1 MNKVTTAIC
10 ISLLALAISSCRHKR
25 DSGQDQESVLP
36 EQQQAIVE
44 VDTMTL
50 CLRTF
55 QKQLLCNGKLVAIRK
70 AELQCSKQGEILQRV
85 AVVNGQRVARGALLC
100 VSDTRDRL
108 ADLEKAQHDLERA
121 RVELQDKIISL
132 GYSGEIDKVPAEIRH
147 RAEIV
152 SGYYT
157 ARFQLR
163 TAKKSLRECE
173 LRAPFAGRIA
183 NLEARA
189 HQPGMKFATLID
201 DSFFKVEFKILE
213 AELAFVRRGQTV
225 KVTPYASEQE
235 TYVGAVTEINPTIDD
250 KGMVSITA
258 RVRNT
263 PTKLIDGMNV
273 KVTVENAV
281 PNMFVVPK
289 EAVVERDGYHV
300 VFVYDKKSK
309 RAVWTYV
316 DIAYSNLTSYAITGC
331 AKKETEIKA
340 GEVVITT
347 GNLNLADDTE
357 VRIGKE

>member
-10 ISLLALAISSCRHKR
+10 ISLLVLAISSCRHKS
-25 DSGQDQESVLP
+25 DSGQDQEPALP

-121 RVELQDKIISL
+121 RIELQDKIISL

-163 TAKKSLRECE
+163 TAKKSLNECE
-173 LRAPFAGRIA
+173 LPAPFAGRIA

-201 DSFFKVEFKILE
+201 DSFFEVEFKILE

-225 KVTPYASEQE
+225 KVTPYASGQE
-235 TYVGAVTEINPTIDD
+235 TYVGAVTEINPTVDD
-250 KGMVSITA
+250 SITA

-289 EAVVERDGYHV
+289 EAVMERDGYHV

-309 RAVWTYV
+309 RAVWTYI

-331 AKKETEIKA
+331 AKIKA

>member
-1 MNKVTTAIC
+1 MMNRIITITC
-10 ISLLALAISSCRHKR
+10 ITLLALTVASCKHKNKTE
-25 DSGQDQESVLP
+25 QEPTLA
-36 EQQQAIVE
+36 EQEPTIVE

-50 CLRTF
+50 KLQTF

-121 RVELQDKIISL
+121 RVELQDKLISL
-132 GYSGEIDKVPAEIRH
+132 GYGGEIDKVPAEVRH

-157 ARFQLR
+157 ARFQLQAAR
-163 TAKKSLRECE
+163 KSLSECE
-173 LRAPFAGRIA
+173 LRAPFAGWIA

-201 DSFFKVEFKILE
+201 DSFFEVNFKILE
-213 AELAFVRRGQTV
+213 AELAFVRRGQIV
-225 KVTPYASEQE
+225 KVTPYISEQE
-235 TYVGAVTEINPTIDD
+235 TYTGTVTEINPTVDD

-258 RVRNT
+258 KVRNSSA
-263 PTKLIDGMNV
+263 KLMDGMNV
-273 KVTVENAV
+273 KIIVENAV

-300 VFVYDKKSK
+300 VFMYDKKSQ

-316 DIAYSNLTSYAITGC
+316 DIVYSNLKSHAITGC
-331 AKKETEIKA
+331 AKKSTEIKA
-340 GEVVITT
+340 GETVITT
-347 GNLNLADDTE
+347 GNLNLADDTK
-357 VRIGKE
+357 VRISKE

>member
-1 MNKVTTAIC
+1 MNKVTTVIC
-10 ISLLALAISSCRHKR
+10 ISLFALAISSCRNKR
-25 DSGQDQESVLP
+25 DSGQKQEPALA

-50 CLRTF
+50 SLQTF

-85 AVVNGQRVARGALLC
+85 AVVNGQRVARGVLLC
-100 VSDTRDRL
+100 VSDTRDRQ

-132 GYSGEIDKVPAEIRH
+132 GYGGEIDKVPAEIRH

-163 TAKKSLRECE
+163 TAKKSLSECE
-173 LRAPFAGRIA
+173 LHAPFAGRIA

-235 TYVGAVTEINPTIDD
+235 TYVGAVTEINPTVDD

-263 PTKLIDGMNV
+263 STKLIDGMNV
-273 KVTVENAV
+273 KVTVENSV

-331 AKKETEIKA
+331 AKKGTEIKA

-347 GNLNLADDTE
+347 GNQNLADDTE